1 METVDIIFIV
11 LAAIFGVA
19 IMALLALSGII
30 SKIDVRL
37 KQNSNTDADKDI
49 TVVYNWIG
57 WGHQLFPKYGI
68 LNTEHCIN
76 AFFDKHEKSVI

>member
-57 WGHQLFPKYGI
+57 WGIPVSILCFFTALFSYF
-68 LNTEHCIN
+68 LM
-76 AFFDKHEKSVI
+76 

>member
-11 LAAIFGVA
+11 FAAIFGVA

-49 TVVYNWIG
+49 SCITGSGGGYQYLSCAFSL
-57 WGHQLFPKYGI
+57 HCFPI
-68 LNTEHCIN
+68 
-76 AFFDKHEKSVI
+76 S

>member
-57 WGHQLFPKYGI
+57 WGIPVSIPCFFTALFSHFPM
-68 LNTEHCIN
+68 
-76 AFFDKHEKSVI
+76 